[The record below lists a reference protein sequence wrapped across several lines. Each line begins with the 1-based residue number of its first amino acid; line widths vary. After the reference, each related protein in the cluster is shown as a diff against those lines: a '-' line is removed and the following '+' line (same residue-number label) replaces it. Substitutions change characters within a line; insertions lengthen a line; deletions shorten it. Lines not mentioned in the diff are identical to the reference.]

1 MILGSK
7 IAVIIAAVIVVF
19 YQDLAIVANDAL
31 QSDFSSHI
39 LAIPLLFAYLIYR
52 KRKMLKAVVPLEN
65 QDQPKETRYLPTI
78 AGIII
83 STTAILLYWHG
94 SYTFTP
100 LEYHMFALP
109 IFLTGLILILFN
121 TQTLR
126 QLAFPLVFLIF
137 LTPPPSEILYSLGS
151 TLSIVSSIASFAIV
165 NAIGIPS
172 VLTSEFGNP
181 VIQVTGSNGTIMKFA
196 VDIAC
201 SGIYSLIGFLIFAVF
216 ITYIIR
222 DKLWKKVTLFFIGLS
237 LIYALNI
244 TRITT
249 ILLIGYSQGEE
260 VALQLFHTLGGWI
273 LIFIG
278 TLLLLTISEKV
289 FHTQIFT
296 KPQQKCLECN
306 PKHYT
311 SQNFC
316 HTCGKIL
323 KPESVKFHKTD
334 VVKMGAIVASVI
346 LLMSIQPP
354 VFAFTQGPAIVVINT
369 PSGQQV
375 STEILPKTAG
385 YELYFAYRE
394 RSFEEVAKQ
403 DMTLVYV
410 YTPTDQLHEPVF
422 ATVEI
427 ASSRQYLYNWE
438 ICLKTGQIYPF
449 GHQDINQIDLKDIQL
464 QQNPPVVGRFFAFT
478 YTTTNITQAVLYWFE
493 SAPFSVN
500 ATTQQKHV
508 KISLITFPE
517 NQENLPSIET
527 QMVALGSAV
536 ASYWEPIKTWS
547 QIALLLSQQGAY
559 LAPTTSALLIPLIG
573 LYTFQKRKQRK
584 ANTTAYQKL
593 SNQNKQIID
602 TVSETEKTTTA
613 TLNAIITTYKNKT
626 GEPLEEQ
633 KLLQKLSETE
643 RTGIIKSNIANKHDE
658 PIHVWKTQMTRKLF
672 SKPLHRD
679 LNREMLKMTKR

>member
-1 MILGSK
+1 
-7 IAVIIAAVIVVF
+7 
-19 YQDLAIVANDAL
+19 
-31 QSDFSSHI
+31 
-39 LAIPLLFAYLIYR
+39 
-52 KRKMLKAVVPLEN
+52 MLRATVSLEN
-65 QDQPKETRYLPTI
+65 QNQPKEIRHLATI
-78 AGIII
+78 AGVILSI
-83 STTAILLYWHG
+83 TAILLYWHG

-109 IFLTGLILILFN
+109 IFTTGLTLILFN
-121 TQTLR
+121 AKTLR

-137 LTPPPSEILYSLGS
+137 LTPPPSEILHSLGS

-181 VIQVTGSNGTIMKFA
+181 VIQVTGSNGAIMRFA

-216 ITYIIR
+216 IAYIIR
-222 DKLWKKVTLFFIGLS
+222 DKLWKKVALFFIGLS

-311 SQNFC
+311 SQSFC

-323 KPESVKFHKTD
+323 KTASIRFHIID
-334 VVKMGAIVASVI
+334 FVKMAAIIVSVI
-346 LLMSIQPP
+346 LLMSIQAP
-354 VFAFTQGPAIVVINT
+354 VFALTQGPAIVIVDT
-369 PSGQQV
+369 PTGQQV
-375 STEILPKTAG
+375 STEILPNISD
-385 YELYFAYRE
+385 YNLHFAYRE
-394 RSFEEVAKQ
+394 RSFEEIAKQ

-410 YTPTDQLHEPVF
+410 YAPTNNSQKPVF
-422 ATVEI
+422 VTVEI

-464 QQNPPVVGRFFAFT
+464 LQNPPIFGRFFAFK
-478 YTTTNITQAVLYWFE
+478 YTENNITQAVLYWFE
-493 SAPFSVN
+493 TASFSVN
-500 ATTQQKHV
+500 STSQQKYI
-508 KISLITFPE
+508 KLSLITYPE
-517 NQENLPSIET
+517 NPEDLPPIED
-527 QMVALGSAV
+527 QMIAVGTAV

-547 QIALLLSQQGAY
+547 QIALLLSQQGTY
-559 LAPTTSALLIPLIG
+559 LAPTTGALLIPLVV
-573 LYTFQKRKQRK
+573 LYIFRKRKQRK
-584 ANTTAYQKL
+584 ANAIAYQKL
-593 SNQNKQIID
+593 STSNKQLID
-602 TVSETEKTTTA
+602 IVSETEKTTTP
-613 TLNAIITTYKNKT
+613 TLNAIATTYKNKI
-626 GEPLEEQ
+626 GEPIPQE

-643 RTGIIKSNIANKHDE
+643 KIGIIKSSIANIHDE
-658 PIHVWKTQMTRKLF
+658 PTQVWKTQMTL
-672 SKPLHRD
+672 
-679 LNREMLKMTKR
+679 